1 MLNKLS
7 LSTTKSFLKWSFL
20 GMIVGILCGVAS
32 AIFLHSL
39 EWVTNFRENNN
50 NIIYFLPFAGVFTS
64 FLYLKFGKNSSR
76 GNNLILEEIQNKKEK
91 IPLRMGPL
99 VLISTVGVT
108 SDKDTFL

>member
-1 MLNKLS
+1 MDICNFQFIKDMKRKENVMLNKLS

-20 GMIVGILCGVAS
+20 GIIIGILCGIAS

-64 FLYLKFGKNSSR
+64 FLYLKFGKLSFVY
-76 GNNLILEEIQNKKEK
+76 LL
-91 IPLRMGPL
+91 
-99 VLISTVGVT
+99 
-108 SDKDTFL
+108 